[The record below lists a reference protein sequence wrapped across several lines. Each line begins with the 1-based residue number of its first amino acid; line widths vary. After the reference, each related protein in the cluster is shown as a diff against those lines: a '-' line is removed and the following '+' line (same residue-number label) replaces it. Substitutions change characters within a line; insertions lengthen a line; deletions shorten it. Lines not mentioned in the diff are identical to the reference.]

1 MTKKRYHSKIIRF
14 MKKRERPLNIP
25 EGVKVKVKNRLI
37 SVEGPKGKLE
47 REIPLVLRDELAN
60 GQILLKR
67 QGNGPKITALQGLFR
82 TLIANM
88 IEGVVRG
95 YEKTLEMVGVGYRAK
110 MEGKK
115 LSLSLGF
122 SHPIEIE
129 VPENLEV
136 KVTKTTIL
144 IKGIDKE
151 LVGNFAASIRRIQP
165 PDAYKGKGI
174 RYQGEYVRH
183 KVGKTAVATTV

>member
-1 MTKKRYHSKIIRF
+1 MA
-14 MKKRERPLNIP
+14 KKRERAINIP
-25 EGVKVKVKNRLI
+25 EGVKVKVENTRI

-47 REIPLVLRDELAN
+47 RVIPFSLKTEIFN
-60 GQILLKR
+60 GQLLLKR
-67 QGNGPKITALQGLFR
+67 QEKEPKIIALQGLFR

-88 IEGVVRG
+88 IEGVARG
-95 YEKTLEMVGVGYRAK
+95 YEKILEIVGVGYRAK
-110 MEGKK
+110 IDGKR

-122 SHPIEIE
+122 SHPIEVE

-136 KVTKTTIL
+136 KVAKTTIR
-144 IKGIDKE
+144 IFGIDKE
-151 LVGNFAASIRRIQP
+151 LVGSFAASIRKIQP